1 MRSFAINRTSSES
14 LKPYELI
21 GLKYRLGSDPV
32 KHGTGD
38 CLSLVRTVLANDGF
52 TVPQGHRD
60 WYRRLRK
67 KDYSIFF
74 EELNRWGVESPPKLG
89 TIGLCHGQDEGYG
102 MAAYYEEGWLS
113 YRKTLEGQVV
123 IWSPLEALSL
133 AGCYF
138 QRKPIS
144 VMHSD

>member
-1 MRSFAINRTSSES
+1 

-21 GLKYRLGSDPV
+21 GFEYRLGSDPV

-38 CLSLVRTVLANDGF
+38 CLSLVRTVLGHYGF
-52 TVPQGHRD
+52 TVPKGERD
-60 WYRRLRK
+60 WYRRLKR

-89 TIGLCHGQDEGYG
+89 TIGLCKSDDGYG
-102 MAAYYEEGWLS
+102 MAAFYEEGWLS
-113 YRKTLEGQVV
+113 YQKTLGRSVV
-123 IWSPLEALSL
+123 RWSPLEALLL

-144 VMHSD
+144 VMPSE

>member
-1 MRSFAINRTSSES
+1 MLSFAVNRAGSKS

-21 GLKYRLGSDPV
+21 GLPYRLGADPK
-32 KHGTGD
+32 KHGAGD
-38 CLSLVRTVLANDGF
+38 CLSLCRTVLKSYGISS
-52 TVPQGHRD
+52 PEPERS
-60 WYRRLRK
+60 WYRRLKK

-89 TIGLCHGQDEGYG
+89 AIALCRSENGSYG

-113 YRKTLEGQVV
+113 YRRTLEDQVV
-123 IWSPLEALSL
+123 QWSPLEALTL

-138 QRKPIS
+138 QRKQIC
-144 VMHSD
+144 VMSSE

>member
-1 MRSFAINRTSSES
+1 
-14 LKPYELI
+14 LKPHELI

-38 CLSLVRTVLANDGF
+38 CLSLVRTVLGHYGF
-52 TVPQGHRD
+52 TVPKGKRD
-60 WYRRLRK
+60 WYRRLKR

-89 TIGLCHGQDEGYG
+89 TIGLCKSDDGYG

-113 YRKTLEGQVV
+113 YRKTFGGQVV
-123 IWSPLEALSL
+123 IWCPLDNLLVE
-133 AGCYF
+133 GCYF
-138 QRKPIS
+138 QRKQICVTS
-144 VMHSD
+144 LE